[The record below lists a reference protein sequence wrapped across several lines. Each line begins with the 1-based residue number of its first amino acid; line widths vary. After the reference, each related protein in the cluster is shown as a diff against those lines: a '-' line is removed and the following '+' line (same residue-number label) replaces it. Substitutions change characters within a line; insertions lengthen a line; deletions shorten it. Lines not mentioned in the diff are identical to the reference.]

1 MPKILRRSAFT
12 LIELLVV
19 IAIIAILI
27 GLLLPAVQKV
37 RDAAARAKCQ
47 NNLKQI
53 GLAAHNYHDTIGHF
67 PPALNI
73 NNAQTNPPTGDY
85 HPYWS
90 WFAVIMQY
98 YEQGNLYLQADQY
111 AHQGT
116 PGQYFWWPW
125 GGFWL
130 SPPPSQPN
138 PALSAL
144 VPVVK
149 CPADNRVLSVITS
162 NDSYAMRVSL
172 TSYVGVAG
180 VSGDNVG
187 VAQTNLR
194 GPLVQQTNTY
204 PKTNI
209 RLTDIT
215 DGTSNT
221 FLAGERPPSVD
232 LFYGWWFA
240 GAGYDGSGVGD
251 ITLGSDESR
260 YADAIH
266 DTSCKRWVNNT
277 TYIGFQQGRIFDSC
291 DQAHFWSMH
300 AGGANFL
307 NCDGSVRMLGYGI
320 DPATFRA
327 MCTYNNGETLNTNNN

>member
-1 MPKILRRSAFT
+1 LAFT

-37 RDAAARAKCQ
+37 RDAASRAKCQ

-53 GLAAHNYHDTIGHF
+53 GLAAHNFHDTQGKF
-67 PPALNI
+67 PPAHNV
-73 NNAQTNPPTGDY
+73 NQMQTYPPPYSATGDW

-90 WFAVIMQY
+90 WFALIMQY
-98 YEQGNLYLQADQY
+98 YEQGNLYNQADTW

-116 PGQYFWWPW
+116 VGQYYWWPW

-130 SPPPSQPN
+130 GNPPPSQPN
-138 PALSAL
+138 PALSAQ

-180 VSGDNVG
+180 LSGDYTG
-187 VAQTNLR
+187 VANTTQR
-194 GPLVQQTNTY
+194 GPLVFQSNGY
-204 PKTNI
+204 PKTTV

-251 ITLGSDESR
+251 ITLGSDETR
-260 YADAIH
+260 YADAIR
-266 DTSCKRWVNNT
+266 DGSCKRWVNNT
-277 TYIGFQQGRIFDSC
+277 TYIGFQNGRIFDSC

-320 DPATFRA
+320 DANTFRA
-327 MCTYNNGETLNTNNN
+327 MCTYNGGETANVNN